1 MTQKEINK
9 FLANTKVY
17 VNGKSKEIQEKLF
30 SLGYEWY
37 GGCTDVKHTES
48 PFLFIYADM
57 SFSMSCDI
65 NIFSSHKN
73 REISAE
79 ELLSLELTEPSLKEK
94 FDPKT
99 LQPFDRVLVR
109 NKNGFWK
116 CGLFSNINIDAYE
129 YRYNCI
135 GSEYC
140 YCIPYNEETKHLVG
154 TLEEAPK
161 CYRYWE
167 E

>member
-1 MTQKEINK
+1 MTREEINM

-30 SLGYEWY
+30 SLGYEWC
-37 GGCTDVKHTES
+37 GGCTEVKYTKS
-48 PFLFIYADM
+48 PFLFIDADM
-57 SFSMSCDI
+57 SFSMSCNI

-79 ELLSLELTEPSLKEK
+79 EILSLEITEPEYK

-99 LQPFDRVLVR
+99 LKPFDKVLVR
-109 NKNGFWK
+109 NKNDFWK
-116 CGLFSNINIDAYE
+116 CGLFSNINSDACE
-129 YRYNCI
+129 YKYNCI

-140 YCIPYNEETKHLVG
+140 YCIPYNEDTKHLIG
-154 TLEEAPK
+154 ITDDAPEYYK
-161 CYRYWE
+161 YWE